1 MASTRACHARDRSSI
16 LRERVIL
23 FFKVWRKNNI
33 FRLPWHQLHG
43 YKKNWYDKQTTHQ
56 MFKLA
61 SLLVL
66 LGFFVSEAATS
77 SDGGLSTSKLI
88 ISRPFRRQSV
98 EFEEAFGIM
107 VEGESAWFGT
117 QAEVMFLSS

>member
-1 MASTRACHARDRSSI
+1 
-16 LRERVIL
+16 
-23 FFKVWRKNNI
+23 
-33 FRLPWHQLHG
+33 
-43 YKKNWYDKQTTHQ
+43 